1 MSDDIESLEVA
12 MRVKRVLVELVAA
25 LVLVVGGG
33 LVMWGGYFA
42 TNMVHDQLQEQKI
55 SFPAQ
60 FQPTDDKNLAKYAG
74 KAVDTGPEAKAYS
87 RYIKGHLA
95 ETNEGKTY
103 SQTSTEARAA
113 SAAAAT
119 AKTNKAADVDAL
131 QAKATDLNNKVQT
144 LFRGETLRG
153 LLLYAWGWWLVGTI
167 AKWVAVGMFL
177 AAGLLL
183 VAAVLTRPRHGAQRE
198 IVVMPDS
205 PKALEKV

>member
-1 MSDDIESLEVA
+1 

-25 LVLVVGGG
+25 LVLVAGGG

-60 FQPTDDKNLAKYAG
+60 LQPTDDKSLAQYAG

-95 ETNEGKTY
+95 DVNAGKTY
-103 SQTSTEARAA
+103 SETSTEARAA
-113 SAAAAT
+113 ATAATT
-119 AKTNKAADVDAL
+119 AKTNNAADATALQTKADAL
-131 QAKATDLNNKVQT
+131 NGQVQT

-183 VAAVLTRPRHGAQRE
+183 VAAVLTRPRHGVQRE
-198 IVVMPDS
+198 IVVIPES
-205 PKALEKV
+205 PKSLQNV

>member
-1 MSDDIESLEVA
+1 MKI
-12 MRVKRVLVELVAA
+12 KRVLVELVAA

-42 TNMVHDQLQEQKI
+42 TNMVHDQLLEQKI

-60 FQPTDDKNLAKYAG
+60 FQPTDDKSLAQYAG
-74 KAVDTGPEAKAYS
+74 KQVDTGPEAKAYS

-103 SQTSTEARAA
+103 SETSTQART
-113 SAAAAT
+113 AAAAAAD
-119 AKTNKAADVDAL
+119 AKTKGAANATEL
-131 QAKATDLNNKVQT
+131 AATATDLNNKVQT

-177 AAGLLL
+177 AAALLL
-183 VAAVLTRPRHGAQRE
+183 VAAVLTRPRHNRE

-205 PKALEKV
+205 PKALEQV